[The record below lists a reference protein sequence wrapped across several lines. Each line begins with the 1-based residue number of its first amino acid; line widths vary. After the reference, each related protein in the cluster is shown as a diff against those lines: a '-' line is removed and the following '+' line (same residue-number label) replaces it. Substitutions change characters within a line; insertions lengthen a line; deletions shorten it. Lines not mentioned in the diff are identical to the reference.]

1 MFDGNLQHARGGYGV
16 PGGARKDEDAMKL
29 TLGPTAMPQRMAKPL
44 EGLDAISIQE
54 KLSADDLP
62 GVRVSGGRNI

>member
-1 MFDGNLQHARGGYGV
+1 
-16 PGGARKDEDAMKL
+16 
-29 TLGPTAMPQRMAKPL
+29 MPQRWRSRWKL

-62 GVRVSGGRNI
+62 GVSVSGGRNI

>member
-16 PGGARKDEDAMKL
+16 TGGTRKAEDAMKL
-29 TLGPTAMPQRMAKPL
+29 TLGPTRCLDDGEAAGRARCDFDSGKAQR
-44 EGLDAISIQE
+44 
-54 KLSADDLP
+54 DDLP